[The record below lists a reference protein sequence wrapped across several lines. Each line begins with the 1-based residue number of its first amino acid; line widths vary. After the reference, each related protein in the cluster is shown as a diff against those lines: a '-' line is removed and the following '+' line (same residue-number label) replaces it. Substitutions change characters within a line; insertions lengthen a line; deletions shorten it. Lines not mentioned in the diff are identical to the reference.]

1 MALLQQMCTTQIRQ
15 KLIKVNNERFYGS
28 PASQEGK
35 HLFATF

>member
-15 KLIKVNNERFYGS
+15 KLIKVMNVFMGP

-35 HLFATF
+35 HIFATF